1 MENRKV
7 KVRTAQAKNYIMDN
21 EDVKVEAK
29 YENGMFHCWEENRDS
44 EYSRVY
50 AIVELESGKVGRFE
64 IEDITFIKE

>member
-44 EYSRVY
+44 EYS
-50 AIVELESGKVGRFE
+50 
-64 IEDITFIKE
+64 